1 MLKSRYT
8 IPFGFPKVV
17 SCLCHRAIRGVSTIS
32 AGDSDVFAG
41 GDLISKF
48 VAMKGFSAGK
58 CKSFRVSAIFLANVS
73 RSAVFALLYFV

>member
-17 SCLCHRAIRGVSTIS
+17 SCLCHRAVRGVSTIS
-32 AGDSDVFAG
+32 AGDSGVFAG
-41 GDLISKF
+41 GGLISKL
-48 VAMKGFSAGK
+48 VAMNGFSAGR
-58 CKSFRVSAIFLANVS
+58 CKSFRVSAICLANVS